1 MSKTLV
7 AYFSASGITR
17 SAANKLAKIA
27 NADLYEI
34 KPVIPYTSADLDWTN
49 KKSRSSV
56 EMEDPSSRPEIA
68 KPQVK
73 IDNYDTIFIGFP
85 IWWYVEPHII
95 DTFLESYDFKGK
107 TLIPF
112 ATSGG
117 TGIKGPQKSLK
128 EHCPDANWKDGKL
141 LNNGNV
147 ENWVKQLNI

>member
-27 NADLYEI
+27 DADLYEI

-85 IWWYVEPHII
+85 IC
-95 DTFLESYDFKGK
+95 GM
-107 TLIPF
+107 
-112 ATSGG
+112 
-117 TGIKGPQKSLK
+117 
-128 EHCPDANWKDGKL
+128 
-141 LNNGNV
+141 
-147 ENWVKQLNI
+147 

>member
-27 NADLYEI
+27 DADLYEI

-95 DTFLESYDFKGK
+95 DTFLESYDFKG
-107 TLIPF
+107 
-112 ATSGG
+112 
-117 TGIKGPQKSLK
+117 PQKSLK

-141 LNNGNV
+141 LNNGNF